1 MVRLVTGEIAAM
13 TPQEAKR
20 VARLAIQRFGVDPRR
35 VKELLSKFAQ
45 TLKEGGDADLLSS
58 LLIARLLTAEQ
69 ADQLRHSLA
78 KTRMAPPAK
87 AVVGGTKP
95 ADSTEPTTEIH
106 IALKPAPTTVG
117 GYRVLRKLG
126 EGGMGEVY
134 LVQDDHNGQ
143 KVAMKILALQLAAN
157 PSFVERFH
165 REARH
170 AAMLNHVN
178 IAGGYGSGFDP
189 KAGCHFL
196 LMECIDGPSAQ
207 QLLDQFGPLPVR
219 DAVRITLDI
228 THALEHAHS
237 RNIIHR
243 DIKPENILIT
253 PAGVAKLADLGLA
266 KDINQKN
273 NNLTKTRQS
282 FGTPYYM
289 AYEQSIS
296 AKSADVR
303 SDIFSLGASL
313 YHMLT
318 GRVPFEGET
327 PLEVLERKELGI
339 FTPASVL
346 HPEVPEEL
354 DRILATMMARDPKD
368 RYQTASDVI
377 VALERLGL
385 ASPVLSIADRQ
396 QALEDPVVRARMAA
410 SPQVTLPDP
419 DSSPL
424 VRREGMAGLW
434 YLRCQTDTGRDRYF
448 IGTTTQVILNLRRG
462 QISPESM
469 ASNSQQGPYQPLLEI
484 PEFQKALQPP
494 PDEPELPKRLKW
506 KLWLLVG
513 VWWVVALLLVV
524 RLLFFS

>member
-1 MVRLVTGEIAAM
+1 M
-13 TPQEAKR
+13 TSQEAQR

-35 VKELLSKFAQ
+35 LKELFAQ
-45 TLKEGGDADLLSS
+45 LRQSQRAGAETDLLAAM
-58 LLIARLLTAEQ
+58 LRARLVTVDQAEL
-69 ADQLRHSLA
+69 LRHSLA
-78 KTRMAPPAK
+78 RTRIAPAVK
-87 AVVGGTKP
+87 AVAAGTR
-95 ADSTEPTTEIH
+95 ASETATEVQITLPV
-106 IALKPAPTTVG
+106 APTKIG

-143 KVAMKILALQLAAN
+143 TMAMKILTMQLAAN
-157 PSFVERFH
+157 PAFVERFH

-170 AAMLNHVN
+170 AVMLDHVN
-178 IAGGYGSGFDP
+178 IASGYGSGFDP
-189 KAGCHFL
+189 QMGCHFL
-196 LMECIDGPSAQ
+196 LMECVDGPSAQ
-207 QLLDQFGPLPVR
+207 QLLDQFGPLPLR
-219 DAVRITLDI
+219 DAIRLALDI
-228 THALEHAHS
+228 AHALEHAHS

-253 PAGVAKLADLGLA
+253 PSGVAKLTDLGLA
-266 KDINQKN
+266 KDINQKG

-303 SDIFSLGASL
+303 SDLFSLGASL

-327 PLEVLERKELGI
+327 PLEVLERKEQGI

-346 HPEVPEEL
+346 NTEVPEML
-354 DRILATMMARDPKD
+354 DKILATMMARDPQD
-368 RYQTASDVI
+368 RFQTASEVI
-377 VALERLGL
+377 LTLERLGL
-385 ASPVLSIADRQ
+385 AAPVLSIADRA
-396 QALEDPVVRARMAA
+396 QALADPVVRARMAD

-424 VRREGMAGLW
+424 VRRDGAAGLW
-434 YLRCQTDTGRDRYF
+434 YLRCMTDTGRDRYF

-462 QISPESM
+462 QIAEESL
-469 ASNSQQGPYQPLLEI
+469 ASRGQQGPYKPLLDI
-484 PEFQKALQPP
+484 PEFRRALQPP
-494 PDEPELPKRLKW
+494 SEQPELSQKLRW
-506 KLWLLVG
+506 KLWLLIG
-513 VWWVVALLLVV
+513 VWWLVAMLLIL
-524 RLLFFS
+524 RFLILP